1 MKFFAAYKFPILL
14 SLVAFVTTFAAM
26 KIADRVFVMVGSL
39 TSTFISVPIA
49 ASLCTFVFSALGIY
63 LLTKKNFSPLISAL
77 WGFVLGGAAYL
88 CLSTA
93 AIILTLPPSYYDHVF
108 LTLLAIGF
116 ILGGFLAPLFGAIIG
131 YWLAK
136 RRIEGQ
142 QK

>member
-26 KIADRVFVMVGSL
+26 KIADRLYVMVGSL
-39 TSTFISVPIA
+39 TSAFISVPIA

-77 WGFVLGGAAYL
+77 WGFVLGGAGYL

-93 AIILTLPPSYYDHVF
+93 AIILTLPPSYYQHI
-108 LTLLAIGF
+108 LLRLISMAF
-116 ILGGFLAPLFGAIIG
+116 ICGGFLVPLFGAAVG
-131 YWLAK
+131 YWMAK